1 LFDYSVHSFCL
12 HESLELIT
20 IRIDDSRAMEE
31 KTYGMPLKF
40 LAANDF
46 AVHYRPETHIEQFK
60 LYGCKS

>member
-1 LFDYSVHSFCL
+1 L

-46 AVHYRPETHIEQFK
+46 AVHYRPETYIEQFK